1 MGRKEEHPGLQDQC
15 RFEEID
21 DADAWVSAAWNKRRD
36 ERTSWAELGREFD
49 RDWRTVRV
57 NVSKY
62 SKLVAD
68 AYRRGD
74 VDALADY
81 LEGLQDDKRAQLE
94 AAAKAQTLFVTKDG
108 EVVTEPDWRT
118 RVAARKEVTAI
129 REKIAAA
136 QGVVTE
142 RKGTDLNVSGGLDLA
157 LYGNLSEPTRDEIR
171 AVAEGRVFGESDD
184 GSADQTA

>member
-1 MGRKEEHPGLQDQC
+1 M
-15 RFEEID
+15 
-21 DADAWVSAAWNKRRD
+21 
-36 ERTSWAELGREFD
+36 GREFD

-142 RKGTDLNVSGGLDLA
+142 RKGTDLNVSGGLDLS
-157 LYGNLSEPTRDEIR
+157 LIGNLRPSTRQSIIR
-171 AVAEGRVFGESDD
+171 DLEAEESGEDI
-184 GSADQTA
+184 ADAEAC